1 MNRLFISICV
11 MFASANLPAKADGY
25 MDRIDGQELRPV
37 AKSPKLSQPPKAQKV
52 KMVAKVAKKTKST
65 KVRPGAKYSARR
77 AKLVSVVK
85 STKPANLP
93 FGLVDAVIAKESRY
107 KINAKGA
114 SGEIGLMQIMPSTAR
129 RIAKSL
135 GQHKVAKMSG
145 ADLRRHLTDA
155 RTNIRYGTT
164 YLAKCHKMAKGN
176 IGATIGCYNAGPGNM
191 WRWSKIDIT
200 NKYVHFVRRHMA
212 GKS

>member
-1 MNRLFISICV
+1 MKRLLLSLGV
-11 MFASANLPAKADGY
+11 TLAAATLAANAEAVDNLADAEEIRPAAKSVKKAKKAKA
-25 MDRIDGQELRPV
+25 
-37 AKSPKLSQPPKAQKV
+37 
-52 KMVAKVAKKTKST
+52 TKI
-65 KVRPGAKYSARR
+65 RPGARYSARR
-77 AKLVSVVK
+77 AKLISVVK
-85 STKPANLP
+85 STKPASLSLS
-93 FGLVDAVIAKESRY
+93 LVDAVIAKESRY
-107 KINAKGA
+107 NINARGS

-145 ADLRRHLTDA
+145 KDLRKHLTDA
-155 RTNIRYGTT
+155 RTNVHYGTV

-200 NKYVHFVRRHMA
+200 NKYVQYVRRHMA
-212 GKS
+212 GNS

>member
-1 MNRLFISICV
+1 MNRLLISIGV
-11 MFASANLPAKADGY
+11 MFVSANFSAKADAF
-25 MDRIDGQELRPV
+25 DDHKVAQEIPPA
-37 AKSPKLSQPPKAQKV
+37 AKSSRILET
-52 KMVAKVAKKTKST
+52 AKKRKATKI
-65 KVRPGAKYSARR
+65 RPGAKYSARR
-77 AKLVSVVK
+77 AKLISVVK
-85 STKPANLP
+85 STKPAHLP
-93 FGLVDAVIAKESRY
+93 LGLVDAVIAKESRY
-107 KINAKGA
+107 NVNARGS
-114 SGEIGLMQIMPSTAR
+114 SGEIGLMQLMPSTAR
-129 RIAKSL
+129 RIAKTL

-145 ADLRRHLTDA
+145 SDLRKHLTDA

-164 YLAKCHKMAKGN
+164 YLAKCHKLAKGN

>member
-1 MNRLFISICV
+1 MKRLLLSLGIT
-11 MFASANLPAKADGY
+11 FAAATLAANAEAVDNLADAEEIRPAAKSAKKAKKAKA
-25 MDRIDGQELRPV
+25 
-37 AKSPKLSQPPKAQKV
+37 
-52 KMVAKVAKKTKST
+52 TKI
-65 KVRPGAKYSARR
+65 RPGAKYSARR
-77 AKLVSVVK
+77 AKLISVVK
-85 STKPANLP
+85 ATKPASLP
-93 FGLVDAVIAKESRY
+93 LGLVDAVISKESRY
-107 KINAKGA
+107 NVNARGS

-145 ADLRRHLTDA
+145 KDLRKYLTDA
-155 RTNIRYGTT
+155 KTNVRYGTT

-200 NKYVHFVRRHMA
+200 NKYVQYVRRHMA
-212 GKS
+212 GNG